1 MTDDF
6 EIGAPPPEEESSN
19 RTFIVAVGGIGALL
33 VLSMVCLGVYALVLA
48 PSQRQNAEAEATQ
61 IVLENTRVSASFTQ
75 TAAAARPTQVP
86 TQPPPSRTPTAT
98 ITPTAVVAV
107 ASNTPVVAQA
117 TVDPALA
124 TAAAQATLSAL
135 QATATPTALPSTGF
149 ADEVGLPGLLVMG
162 GALAVVIFLARR
174 MRTRTVV

>member
-6 EIGAPPPEEESSN
+6 EIGAPPPEEEGSN

-33 VLSMVCLGVYALVLA
+33 VLSMVCLGVYALVIA
-48 PSQRQNAEAEATQ
+48 PSQRQNAGAEATQ
-61 IVLENTRVSASFTQ
+61 IVLENTRVAASFTQ

-86 TQPPPSRTPTAT
+86 TQPPPTRTPTV
-98 ITPTAVVAV
+98 TPTAVVAV
-107 ASNTPVVAQA
+107 ATNTPVVAQA

-149 ADEVGLPGLLVMG
+149 ADEVGLPGLLLMG